1 MQYMT
6 NTQAV
11 DRIEAALR
19 ATSTCHCGAPM
30 TPVAHGDAIW
40 LECSR
45 HEEPKGLVRRIAN
58 LGFAQTHRSELVI
71 DEGWLAAA

>member
-19 ATSTCHCGAPM
+19 ATSTCRCGAPLIA
-30 TPVAHGDAIW
+30 VAHGQSIW
-40 LECSR
+40 LECSKL
-45 HEEPKGLVRRIAN
+45 EEPKGCVRRLAT
-58 LGFAQTHRSELVI
+58 LDFGQAHRSELVI

>member
-19 ATSTCHCGAPM
+19 ASSTCQCGAPLIA
-30 TPVAHGDAIW
+30 VAHGESIW

-45 HEEPKGLVRRIAN
+45 LEEPKGFVRRLAT
-58 LGFAQTHRSELVI
+58 LGFGRAHRSELVI